1 MQIINTSREF
11 NEVEQYLLT
20 LDQSI
25 TVLKNV
31 EDGTSIPVES
41 WLIFKDEKD
50 GKETEIL
57 SIMDTDGNVYS
68 CQSATF
74 KQNLLNIWECMKGKP
89 FAVIK
94 QSGTT
99 KAGRPFIT
107 CVLDKKSVSVGNKK
121 NK

>member
-1 MQIINTSREF
+1 MRIIETSREF

-25 TVLKNV
+25 TILKNV

-41 WLIFKDEKD
+41 YLVFEDEKN
-50 GKETEIL
+50 GTVTEIL

-74 KQNLLNIWECMKGKP
+74 KQNLKNIYQCMNGKP

-94 QSGTT
+94 QSGIT

-107 CVLDKKSVSVGNKK
+107 CVLDKKSVSLGNKK
-121 NK
+121 SK

>member
-1 MQIINTSREF
+1 MRIIEQSREF
-11 NEVEQYLLT
+11 NEVEQYLMT

-25 TVLKNV
+25 TVLKDV
-31 EDGTSIPVES
+31 EDGVSIPVES
-41 WLIFKDEKD
+41 YLLFVDEKD

-57 SIMDTDGNVYS
+57 SIMDTDGNVYC

-74 KQNLLNIWECMKGKP
+74 KQNLKNIFQCMNGKP
-89 FAVIK
+89 FAVVK

-99 KAGRPFIT
+99 KGGRPFIT
-107 CVLDKKSVSVGNKK
+107 CVLDKKSVGLGVKK

>member
-1 MQIINTSREF
+1 MQIIETSREF
-11 NEVEQYLLT
+11 NEVEQYLMT

-41 WLIFKDEKD
+41 YLVFVDEKD

-57 SIMDTDGNVYS
+57 SIMDNDGNVYS

-74 KQNLLNIWECMKGKP
+74 KQNLKNIHQCMNGKSYS
-89 FAVIK
+89 VIK
-94 QSGTT
+94 QSGVT

-107 CVLDKKSVSVGNKK
+107 CVLDKKSVKIGK
-121 NK
+121 

>member
-1 MQIINTSREF
+1 MQIIETSREF
-11 NEVEQYLLT
+11 NEVEQYLMT

-41 WLIFKDEKD
+41 YLIFVDEKD

-74 KQNLLNIWECMKGKP
+74 KQNLKNIHQCMNGKSY
-89 FAVIK
+89 AVIK
-94 QSGTT
+94 QSGVT

-107 CVLDKKSVSVGNKK
+107 CVLDKKSVKIGK
-121 NK
+121 